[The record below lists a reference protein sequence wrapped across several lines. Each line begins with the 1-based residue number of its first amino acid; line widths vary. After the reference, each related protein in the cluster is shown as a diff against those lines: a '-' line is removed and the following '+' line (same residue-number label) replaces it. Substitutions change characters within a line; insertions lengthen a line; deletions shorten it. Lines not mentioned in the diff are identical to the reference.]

1 MSRAPFLSVPQPRT
15 KVNRIMVY
23 CKPYDDEVVTSFVT
37 IYEYMQAKFPGIEI
51 LVDDWMI
58 PEIEREL
65 RLQGKELFEKF
76 PTIFINDGETARRT
90 IDFIMTLGGDGT
102 ILWASK

>member
-1 MSRAPFLSVPQPRT
+1 
-15 KVNRIMVY
+15 MVY

-65 RLQGKELFEKF
+65 RK
-76 PTIFINDGETARRT
+76 
-90 IDFIMTLGGDGT
+90 
-102 ILWASK
+102 